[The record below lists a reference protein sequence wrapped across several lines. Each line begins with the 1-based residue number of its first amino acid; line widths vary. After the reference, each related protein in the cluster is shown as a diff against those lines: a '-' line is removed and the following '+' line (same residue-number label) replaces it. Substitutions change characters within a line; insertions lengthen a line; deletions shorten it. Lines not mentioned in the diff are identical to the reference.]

1 MPRERD
7 SAHATTHQ
15 RPRLSPQEKNENKQR
30 VLTHGAPSGAGG
42 IADAVV
48 VKNENLF
55 FLTDPAGIVPKE
67 GVRGPEVRAD
77 RGRDDCVQRYDSR
90 RKIGCNRA

>member
-15 RPRLSPQEKNENKQR
+15 RRRLSPKEKAEHKQR
-30 VLTHGAPSGAGG
+30 VLTHGAPSVTGS

-48 VKNENLF
+48 VKNGNLF
-55 FLTDPAGIVPKE
+55 FLTDERSTTIDCSFFSHLSADPSALPFGKLVPS
-67 GVRGPEVRAD
+67 VF
-77 RGRDDCVQRYDSR
+77 
-90 RKIGCNRA
+90 